1 MKKSTT
7 KTNFEKLN
15 EENFKV
21 VTNPETMNL
30 YGGIHIPTFKKRAVA
45 THHGGLSLDIEYK
58 VMTD

>member
-21 VTNPETMNL
+21 VKNPETMNL
-30 YGGIHIPTFKKRAVA
+30 YGGIHIPTFKKRAVG
-45 THHGGLSLDIEYK
+45 TRHGLSLDVEFK
-58 VMTD
+58 VTAD